1 MDQNI
6 YDRLFLG
13 LFKIINKNKKIFE
26 RLVLI
31 NATVNN
37 IEKMI

>member
-1 MDQNI
+1 MI
-6 YDRLFLG
+6 IVSCG

-37 IEKMI
+37 IEKKDIKK